1 MSIVKQY
8 HKDTGITYVYESEN
22 YWDPEK
28 QQGRSRRKC
37 IGKIDP
43 ETGEIIPTGKRGRKK
58 KEAVK
63 TEYDDTQLREMTGK
77 YERAY
82 SDLVRVNEQLKALR
96 AENEQLKKA
105 NARLSAALDKI
116 SHICREA

>member
-1 MSIVKQY
+1 MAIVKQY
-8 HKDTGITYVYESEN
+8 HKDTGITYVYESES
-22 YWDPEK
+22 YWDAEK

-43 ETGEIIPTGKRGRKK
+43 ETGEIVPTGKRGRKK

-77 YERAY
+77 YERVYAE
-82 SDLVRVNEQLKALR
+82 LVSLKEQLKELK
-96 AENEQLKKA
+96 AENDQLRRSNTK
-105 NARLSAALDKI
+105 LTAALDKI
-116 SHICREA
+116 RYICGEA